1 MQKSAAAFPTRQT
14 GSFCGLLMSRMS
26 VVHSQFHQ
34 KKKKKI
40 WMFHTILS
48 HCQMLVKKK
57 KTTTKKLYPRPIS
70 TPNCGARRDTML
82 PSILVFCQDGA
93 TSSIVTKSSPEEIQS
108 IIVFGPTKNKSNFT
122 QRTAELCAPNCSAF
136 APVIEVLALC
146 SKEEHFHGLEKSC
159 FLLFFFFSVG
169 DRGSQNNNP
178 LVGMVES
185 L

>member
-1 MQKSAAAFPTRQT
+1 
-14 GSFCGLLMSRMS
+14 
-26 VVHSQFHQ
+26 
-34 KKKKKI
+34 
-40 WMFHTILS
+40 MFHTILS

-159 FLLFFFFSVG
+159 FLLFFFFLLVIVVRKITTRWWVWLRACKIDWKALPTARKILLWSQTCASVFCLKYAIVKKAQLLF
-169 DRGSQNNNP
+169 R
-178 LVGMVES
+178 
-185 L
+185 